1 MNTHPGTA
9 LVCLTMVKV
18 ANILLAFFLA
28 LAPGMDATRL
38 LHSLAACDSAAEQV
52 EMQERGGHYHLDKGP
67 CNDRP
72 QQECPH
78 FKNFPHGSP
87 VLALAAPVSVFIP
100 GPPVC
105 ASPLVSAAPQ
115 RLVCTSSLAS
125 RPPPGSTL
133 VGCDKLLI

>member
-1 MNTHPGTA
+1 LNPYPGQA
-9 LVCLTMVKV
+9 LFCLAMVKV

-52 EMQERGGHYHLDKGP
+52 ATQEHEGHHHHGEEP

-105 ASPLVSAAPQ
+105 ATPLLSAAPQ
-115 RLVCTSSLAS
+115 RVVCKSSLDS
-125 RPPPGSTL
+125 RPPPGPPL
-133 VGCDKLLI
+133 VGCVKLLI